1 VTRSLLLL
9 FLVFFFAPACHTGA
23 RREAEQL
30 LSAVERFRRADNAA
44 KPATVDALRAVP
56 CSDPEVCRA
65 RDACLA
71 SAEATAK
78 ALRLKSEVE
87 QGLAA
92 LEKGQLAKDSPEA
105 QALPTKLDEAASLL
119 DEGHKRLE
127 PCEEQTAALRRKH
140 RI

>member
-1 VTRSLLLL
+1 MKRFLIVTILL
-9 FLVFFFAPACHTGA
+9 VVAACESGA

-30 LSAVERFRRADNAA
+30 VSAVERFRRAENAE
-44 KPATVDALRAVP
+44 KPAMVEAIRAVP
-56 CSDPEVCRA
+56 CSDGEVCRA
-65 RDACLA
+65 REECLA

-105 QALPTKLDEAASLL
+105 QALPKKLDEAQTLL
-119 DEGHKRLE
+119 EQGHTRLAACDDRVMALKR
-127 PCEEQTAALRRKH
+127 AH
-140 RI
+140 RF